1 MAARL
6 AYSSMILMLGS
17 AIVLAGGRV
26 PPRQDMP
33 KYIKM
38 LKTSTSAKDRA
49 LAAEMIGR
57 RGQVQAAD
65 VKDAVQPLL
74 KTLKNDPSA
83 DVRRA
88 SAAALGNIA
97 TQPKTVLPALVDA
110 LKDTSLPVG
119 LAAVGAV
126 SQYGSEARFAIPA
139 LRSFAKEK
147 VKDKKKD
154 RNIMQSVNL
163 AIKQINSAGK

>member
-1 MAARL
+1 MTVRVVYASVIFL
-6 AYSSMILMLGS
+6 LGG
-17 AIVLAGGRV
+17 AIVLAGGGI
-26 PPRQDMP
+26 PPRKDIP

-38 LKTSTSAKDRA
+38 LKTSPSAKERA
-49 LAAEMIGR
+49 EAAQKIGR
-57 RGQVQAAD
+57 RGQVLAAD

-74 KTLKNDPSA
+74 KTLKDDPSA

-88 SAAALGNIA
+88 SAVALGNIA
-97 TQPKTVLPALVDA
+97 TQPKTVIPALVDA

-119 LAAVGAV
+119 LAAVDAV
-126 SQYGSEARFAIPA
+126 SQYGSEARSAIPA

-154 RNIMQSVNL
+154 RDIMKRVTS
-163 AIKQINSAGK
+163 AIKQISSAGK

>member
-1 MAARL
+1 MA
-6 AYSSMILMLGS
+6 YGVGILLVGS

-38 LKTSTSAKDRA
+38 LKTSASAKERA
-49 LAAEMIGR
+49 TAAEMIGR
-57 RGQVQAAD
+57 RGQVQAGD

-74 KTLKNDPSA
+74 KTLKDDPSA

-88 SAAALGNIA
+88 SAVALGNIA
-97 TQPKTVLPALVDA
+97 TQPKKVIPALVDA
-110 LKDTSLPVG
+110 LKDPSLPVG

-126 SQYGSEARFAIPA
+126 SQYGSEARSAIPA

-154 RNIMQSVNL
+154 RNIMQTVTM
-163 AIKQINSAGK
+163 AIKQINAK

>member
-1 MAARL
+1 MTARVAFGVAISL
-6 AYSSMILMLGS
+6 VGG
-17 AIVLAGGRV
+17 AIVLAGGGV
-26 PPRQDMP
+26 PPRKDIP
-33 KYIKM
+33 KYIKA
-38 LKTSTSAKDRA
+38 LKTSASAKERA
-49 LAAEMIGR
+49 EAAEKIGR
-57 RGQVQAAD
+57 RGQVLAAD

-74 KTLKNDPSA
+74 KTLKDDPSA

-97 TQPKTVLPALVDA
+97 TQPKTVIPALVDA

-119 LAAVGAV
+119 RAAVSAI
-126 SQYGSEARFAIPA
+126 SQYGAEARFAIPA

-154 RNIMQSVNL
+154 RDIAMTVNL

>member
-1 MAARL
+1 MTDRL
-6 AYSSMILMLGS
+6 AYSIGIFLLGG

-38 LKTSTSAKDRA
+38 LKTSASAKDRA
-49 LAAEMIGR
+49 TAAEMIGR
-57 RGQVQAAD
+57 RGQVLAAD

-74 KTLKNDPSA
+74 KTLKDDPSA

-88 SAAALGNIA
+88 SAVALGNIA
-97 TQPKTVLPALVDA
+97 TQPKTVIPALVDA

-126 SQYGSEARFAIPA
+126 SQYGSEARSAIPA
-139 LRSFAKEK
+139 LRTFAKEK

-154 RNIMQSVNL
+154 RNIMMTVNL
-163 AIKQINSAGK
+163 AIKQINAK